1 MGHRVVLII
10 IGLLC
15 CFDEQTEG
23 GPWVFTAD
31 LKKSSIDLEV
41 EIDLG
46 LVKESDS
53 EASRIKGSWI
63 AELEPDKDPKTIRI
77 THVDLQPTKSN
88 LQLNYSF
95 GPFGL
100 LGKAKI
106 SMKSINILLAPEDA
120 GEAVELDDDGRF
132 IQVGNIPTMSGL
144 VDYDVNVTV
153 LENKGEIDLS
163 DPEQVPDG
171 GVVEPF
177 DIDGQL
183 VWNGDVP
190 VLQFDFDIEQEV
202 TSEEFEGVTVL
213 VLAKGTFIASGEILK
228 KKRPELFIEP
238 EDGGGISL
246 SWESGEYILESSS
259 EPAFINPEIIELD
272 KGQTEHVTKPSL
284 DHPQR
289 FFRLRN
295 ATKKS

>member
-15 CFDEQTEG
+15 WFDEQTEG

-31 LKKSSIDLEV
+31 EKKSSIDLEV
-41 EIDLG
+41 VIDLG

-53 EASRIKGSWI
+53 ESSRIKGSLI
-63 AELEPDKDPKTIRI
+63 AELKPDKDPETIRI

-100 LGKAKI
+100 LGRAKI

-120 GEAVELDDDGRF
+120 GEATELDDDGRF
-132 IQVGNIPTMSGL
+132 TQVGNIPAMSGL
-144 VDYDVNVTV
+144 VNYDVNVTI
-153 LENKGEIDLS
+153 LKNKGEIDLG
-163 DPEQVPDG
+163 DPEQVSDG
-171 GVVEPF
+171 AGVEPF
-177 DIDGQL
+177 DVEGQL
-183 VWNGDVP
+183 VWNRDVP

-202 TSEEFEGVTVL
+202 ASEEFEGATVL
-213 VLAKGTFIASGEILK
+213 VLAKGTFIASGEILEI
-228 KKRPELFIEP
+228 KRPELLIVP
-238 EDGGGISL
+238 KDGGGISL

-272 KGQTEHVTKPSL
+272 KGQTEYVAKPSL

-289 FFRLRN
+289 FFRLR
-295 ATKKS
+295 TR

>member
-15 CFDEQTEG
+15 WFDEQTEG

-31 LKKSSIDLEV
+31 EKKSSIDLEV
-41 EIDLG
+41 VIDLG

-53 EASRIKGSWI
+53 ESSRIKGSLI
-63 AELEPDKDPKTIRI
+63 AELKPDKDPETIRI

-100 LGKAKI
+100 LGRAKI

-120 GEAVELDDDGRF
+120 GEAAELDDDGKF
-132 IQVGNIPTMSGL
+132 TQVGNIPAMSGL
-144 VDYDVNVTV
+144 VNYDVNVTV
-153 LENKGEIDLS
+153 LKSKGEIDLGN
-163 DPEQVPDG
+163 PEQVSDG
-171 GVVEPF
+171 AGVDPF
-177 DIDGQL
+177 DVEGQL
-183 VWNGDVP
+183 VWNRDVP

-202 TSEEFEGVTVL
+202 ASEEFEGATVL
-213 VLAKGTFIASGEILK
+213 VLAKGTFIASGEILEI
-228 KKRPELFIEP
+228 KRPELLIVP
-238 EDGGGISL
+238 KGGGGISL
-246 SWESGEYILESSS
+246 SWESGEHILESSS

-272 KGQTEHVTKPSL
+272 KGQTEYVAKPSL

-289 FFRLRN
+289 FFRLR
-295 ATKKS
+295 TR